1 MDEHEDGVPS
11 GAPFFFRNLMGMN
24 SRLAWVCVLVLGVCG
39 GCSFGRGN
47 ATLRDYTGL
56 DGCGWVL
63 ESGGEVLEPIN
74 LESFL
79 DDPED
84 GMRLEV
90 EYDFAENMF
99 SICMVG
105 PMVVLTSCEPVR

>member
-1 MDEHEDGVPS
+1 MDEHEDGAPE
-11 GAPFFFRNLMGMN
+11 GAPSFLQNFGSMN
-24 SRLAWVCVLVLGVCG
+24 RRLATWLVVTMGVYG
-39 GCSFGRGN
+39 GCSLRGGN
-47 ATLRDYTGL
+47 ATLRDYKGL

-63 ESGGEVLEPIN
+63 ESGGEVLELIN

-79 DDPED
+79 DVPED

-90 EYDFAENMF
+90 EYDYAENMF

>member
-1 MDEHEDGVPS
+1 M
-11 GAPFFFRNLMGMN
+11 R
-24 SRLAWVCVLVLGVCG
+24 RLLLRPWQRHPAGLHRVD
-39 GCSFGRGN
+39 GCS
-47 ATLRDYTGL
+47 
-56 DGCGWVL
+56 WVL